1 MAENH
6 HHATLGVVSFGL
18 ALGVT
23 SAILVFL
30 LGISAALLGWGV
42 PLAAV
47 LASLYIG
54 FGPTFVG
61 SITGAVWAFVD
72 GFVFGLLIAWFYNR
86 FLLTRR
92 RGPMRGSRDQKS
104 GQA

>member
-1 MAENH
+1 MAQNQ

-18 ALGVT
+18 AVGVT

-30 LGISAALLGWGV
+30 LGLAAALFGWGV

-47 LASLYIG
+47 LSSLYIG
-54 FGPTFVG
+54 FGSTFVG

-72 GFVFGLLIAWFYNR
+72 GLLFGLMIAWFYNR

-92 RGPMRGSRDQKS
+92 RGILVGPGASK
-104 GQA
+104 